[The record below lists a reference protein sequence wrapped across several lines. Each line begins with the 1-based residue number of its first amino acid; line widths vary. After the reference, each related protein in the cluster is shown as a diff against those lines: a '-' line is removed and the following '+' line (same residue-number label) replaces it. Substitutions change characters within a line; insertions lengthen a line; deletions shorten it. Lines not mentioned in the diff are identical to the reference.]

1 MEIDFGQYKSF
12 NNLNLKEILMIL
24 KDHLWTT
31 NGIPTKVDGSDWYT
45 VSTRPE
51 VSRWIKTTF
60 PEQDKVMWFYIN
72 TPEYELEID
81 RFDIHEHLYTQLL
94 LTWNHT

>member
-1 MEIDFGQYKSF
+1 MEIDLKEYRHF

-24 KDHLWTT
+24 KEHLWTT
-31 NGIPTKVDGSDWYT
+31 DGIPTKVDGSDWYT
-45 VSTRPE
+45 VSTGPE

-60 PEQDKVMWFYIN
+60 PEQYKVLWFYIDRPN
-72 TPEYELEID
+72 HVLEID
-81 RFDIHEHLYTQLL
+81 RFDIHEHLYTQLI